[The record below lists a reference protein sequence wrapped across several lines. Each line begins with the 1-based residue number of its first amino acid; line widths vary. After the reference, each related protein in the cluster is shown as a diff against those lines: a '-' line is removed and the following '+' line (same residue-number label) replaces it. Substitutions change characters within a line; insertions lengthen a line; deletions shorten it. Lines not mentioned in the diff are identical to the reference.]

1 MVILA
6 IPETAPQ
13 RMMAKDRKKPWGG
26 QWLSGSRPCWTKI
39 LMLEWFVQ
47 PEFWFLTFS
56 VWTHLCVVTIL
67 GYIFIYIHTY
77 IYDKICYTYQRGSI
91 WPMQHHPLP
100 ASGSCTWPLPLLT
113 YHFTSG
119 PASVD
124 SPFHGKKRVE
134 KWNFHGNKTPG
145 RNHVMDDGPGFFWQI
160 VPLATQ
166 LLNDLNVYYPK
177 SLLWKPWPV
186 WSDGLLLN
194 NRGCSSIPERT

>member
-1 MVILA
+1 MALWLAPLLNEDLDVRMVCSAGILVSDLFCLN
-6 IPETAPQ
+6 T
-13 RMMAKDRKKPWGG
+13 
-26 QWLSGSRPCWTKI
+26 
-39 LMLEWFVQ
+39 LMCSNDTGL
-47 PEFWFLTFS
+47 
-56 VWTHLCVVTIL
+56 
-67 GYIFIYIHTY
+67 YIYIHTYIYIY

-166 LLNDLNVYYPK
+166 LLNDLNVYYSK